1 MLNAADLPDDIAALK
16 AMLLASEARAARIE
30 THAEQSEARLAHLS
44 AELSR
49 RDAEIEHLKLVL
61 AKLRRMQFGR
71 SSEKLD
77 QQIEQLELQL
87 EDLEAEEAVAEA
99 QAPAEVAPRR
109 KAERKPLPPHLPRE
123 ERVQKPANDACPDC
137 GGNLKYLGE
146 DVSEQLEYVPASFR
160 VIRHIR
166 PKMAC
171 ACCDTIVQAPAASR
185 PIERGIA
192 GPGLLAHVLV
202 AKYADHLPLY
212 RQSVIYGREG
222 VELERSLL
230 ANWVGAASMLLRPL
244 IDALHRHVFAGTK
257 LHADDTP
264 LPVLAPGN
272 GKTRTARLWT
282 YVRDDRA
289 SGDATPPAVVCLLAR
304 PQRRASAGAPGQLQ
318 WRAASRCLRR
328 LQCRLRNRP
337 RRRSG
342 LLGARTTQVL

>member
-160 VIRHIR
+160 VIRHVPR
-166 PKMAC
+166 W
-171 ACCDTIVQAPAASR
+171 
-185 PIERGIA
+185 
-192 GPGLLAHVLV
+192 
-202 AKYADHLPLY
+202 Y
-212 RQSVIYGREG
+212 
-222 VELERSLL
+222 
-230 ANWVGAASMLLRPL
+230 
-244 IDALHRHVFAGTK
+244 
-257 LHADDTP
+257 
-264 LPVLAPGN
+264 VLAV
-272 GKTRTARLWT
+272 TR
-282 YVRDDRA
+282 
-289 SGDATPPAVVCLLAR
+289 SC
-304 PQRRASAGAPGQLQ
+304 
-318 WRAASRCLRR
+318 
-328 LQCRLRNRP
+328 
-337 RRRSG
+337 RRRQQAVPSNVAS
-342 LLGARTTQVL
+342 LAPDCWPMCWWPSMPTTCRSTAKA